1 MTRARD
7 VASQI
12 ANLSY
17 VNNGAN
23 WVDPTHIEPFSK
35 GALMLA
41 GSGGV
46 TLYTAANRS
55 MILFQANKTL
65 TISNLSIWVTTAGAL
80 VSPTYAKL
88 ALYTY
93 NPSANTATLVART
106 ANDTTL
112 LTAAGLKTLPLSITG
127 GYPATFTVNA
137 GTTYGFVILSD
148 GTSAGGTV
156 LGLGTSTLPTLL
168 LNSYLTGGSPASG
181 IPFGGQTTAADTPTP
196 VNLSALAT
204 GFPWFRLSQ

>member
-7 VASQI
+7 VASQL

-17 VNNGAN
+17 VSNGAN
-23 WVDPTHIEPFSK
+23 WVDPVHMEPFSK

-41 GSGGV
+41 GAGGI
-46 TLYTAANRS
+46 TTFTTANRS
-55 MILFQANKTL
+55 MILFQADKTL

-93 NPSANTATLVART
+93 NAGANTATLVART

-112 LTAAGLKTLPLSITG
+112 MTAAGLKTVPLSISG
-127 GYPATFTVNA
+127 GYPATFTVSA
-137 GTTYGFVILSD
+137 GTTYGFVVLSD
-148 GTSAGGTV
+148 GTSAGSI
-156 LGLGTSTLPTLL
+156 LGLSTATLPTLL
-168 LNSYLTGGSPASG
+168 LNSYITGASPASG

-204 GFPWFRLSQ
+204 GYPWFRLS

>member
-7 VASQI
+7 IASQL

-35 GALMLA
+35 GSLMLS
-41 GSGGV
+41 GSGGI
-46 TLYTAANRS
+46 TTFTTANRS
-55 MILFQANKTL
+55 MILFQSNKTL
-65 TISNLSIWVTTAGAL
+65 TISNLSVWITTAGAL

-93 NPSANTATLVART
+93 NANANTATLVART

-112 LTAAGLKTLPLSITG
+112 MTAAGLKTLPLSITG
-127 GYPATFTVNA
+127 GYPATYTINA

-148 GTSAGGTV
+148 GTSAGSV
-156 LGLGTSTLPTLL
+156 LGLSTSTLPTLL

-204 GFPWFRLSQ
+204 GYPWFRLS

>member
-12 ANLSY
+12 TNLSY
-17 VNNGAN
+17 VSNGAN
-23 WVDPTHIEPFSK
+23 WVDPVHIEPFSK
-35 GALMLA
+35 GSLMLA
-41 GSGGV
+41 GAGGV
-46 TLYTAANRS
+46 ATFTAANRS
-55 MILFQANKTL
+55 MLLFQADKTL

-93 NPSANTATLVART
+93 NPTPNTATLVART
-106 ANDTTL
+106 ANDTTMM
-112 LTAAGLKTLPLSITG
+112 TAAGLKTIPLSITG
-127 GYPATFTVNA
+127 GYPATYTINA
-137 GTTYGFVILSD
+137 GTTYGFVILTD
-148 GTSAGGTV
+148 GTSAGSV
-156 LGLGTSTLPTLL
+156 LGLSTSTLPTLL

-204 GFPWFRLSQ
+204 GYPWFRLS

>member
-7 VASQI
+7 VASQL

-41 GSGGV
+41 GTGGI
-46 TLYTAANRS
+46 TTFTAANRS
-55 MILFQANKTL
+55 MILFQSNKTL

-93 NPSANTATLVART
+93 NAVPNTATLVART

-112 LTAAGLKTLPLSITG
+112 MTAAGLKTLPLSITG
-127 GYPATFTVNA
+127 GYPATFTINA
-137 GTTYGFVILSD
+137 GTTYGFVVLTD
-148 GTSAGGTV
+148 GTSAGSI
-156 LGLGTSTLPTLL
+156 LGLSTSTLPTLL

-181 IPFGGQTTAADTPTP
+181 IPFGGQTSAADTPTP

-204 GFPWFRLSQ
+204 GYPWFRLS

>member
-23 WVDPTHIEPFSK
+23 WVDPVHIEPFSK
-35 GALMLA
+35 GSLMLA
-41 GSGGV
+41 GAGGV
-46 TLYTAANRS
+46 ATFTSANRS
-55 MILFQANKTL
+55 MLLFQANKTL

-93 NPSANTATLVART
+93 NPTPNTATLVART

-112 LTAAGLKTLPLSITG
+112 MTAAGLKTLPLSITG
-127 GYPATFTVNA
+127 GYPATYTINA
-137 GTTYGFVILSD
+137 GTTYGFVILTD
-148 GTSAGGTV
+148 GTSAGSV
-156 LGLGTSTLPTLL
+156 LGLSTSTLPTLL

-204 GFPWFRLSQ
+204 GYPWFRLS

>member
-23 WVDPTHIEPFSK
+23 WVDPLHIEPFSK

-41 GSGGV
+41 GSGGL

-65 TISNLSIWVTTAGAL
+65 TISNLSIWITTAGAL

-93 NPSANTATLVART
+93 NPTANTATLVART

-112 LTAAGLKTLPLSITG
+112 LTSVGLKTLPLSTAG
-127 GYPATFTVNA
+127 GFPATFTVNA

-156 LGLGTSTLPTLL
+156 LGLNTSSLPTLL

-196 VNLSALAT
+196 VNLSALGT
-204 GFPWFRLSQ
+204 GFPWFRLS